1 MKVMIG
7 ALKRPFRRASRGF
20 VTLRTAPA
28 GTNVSD
34 NLDGSLTWIA
44 TLRWVKGVMWLL
56 VMLAVVWDLAV
67 TFGPHFGLA
76 W

>member
-20 VTLRTAPA
+20 VTLRIAPG

-34 NLDGSLTWIA
+34 NVDGSLTWVA

-56 VMLAVVWDLAV
+56 AMLTVLWDLAV
-67 TFGPHFGLA
+67 TFGPRYGFY
-76 W
+76 